1 MALFDIFGG
10 TPSDYVQG
18 QGPTVDQGIGPQ
30 TDGTNLYSPI
40 ASTIPTP
47 ADTAGGAPAQY
58 SSQILDLFK
67 FGVGVAQQQANMN
80 AAFDYKKFETTNG
93 GLYQQGKSASMP
105 SAATGGSSGLVLMGI
120 AAIVVFALL
129 THKG

>member
-1 MALFDIFGG
+1 MSQFWDFTAGG
-10 TPSDYVQG
+10 GDNADTSV
-18 QGPTVDQGIGPQ
+18 GPQ
-30 TDGTNLYSPI
+30 TDGTNVYAPI

-67 FGVGVAQQQANMN
+67 FGVGVAQQQANLN
-80 AAFDYKKFETTNG
+80 AAFDYKKFEATNG

-105 SAATGGSSGLVLMGI
+105 SAATGGSSGLVLMGV
-120 AAIVVFALL
+120 AAIVLFALL